1 MVVIVP
7 EEDGRVVQGML
18 VAHDTQRCG
27 TEHEV
32 PRVLGGQAGPAR
44 AEDTEEMAVTEKED
58 ATAIRAEAGD
68 HAVGARTHRRE
79 RLTPR
84 AAVPEEI
91 PAWPLTADVGGEPA
105 FIIAIVPLDEVR
117 GDLGD
122 GPETCKLASPPRPLE
137 RADQDLGE
145 RYPLEPCSQPSRV
158 ALAPL
163 GQGDIGPSRVPARQR
178 PRRLAVTG
186 QVNVGERFVHG
197 VFLGSAFRMAS
208 VAGREC
214 GARAITS
221 PPDLHVAVGPAD
233 GQPADRPR
241 VSLVSRSCPSRHC
254 IRHGAPPGCT
264 WLDDTELAVPPTR
277 GPPCLAK
284 CLKPVAGWRGQMK
297 TSTPKAVAT

>member
-79 RLTPR
+79 RLTSR
-84 AAVPEEI
+84 AAVAEEI

-117 GDLGD
+117 SDLCD

-145 RYPLEPCSQPSRV
+145 RDPLEPCSQPPRV

-178 PRRLAVTG
+178 PRRLAVAG
-186 QVNVGERFVHG
+186 QVNFGERFVHG
-197 VFLGSAFRMAS
+197 VFLESVFRMAT
-208 VAGREC
+208 VAGRGC

-233 GQPADRPR
+233 GQPADRPW
-241 VSLVSRSCPSRHC
+241 VPIASRSSPSRRC
-254 IRHGAPPGCT
+254 IRHGARPGCN
-264 WLDDTELAVPPTR
+264 WLDDKELAVPPTR
-277 GPPCLAK
+277 GPSRLARS
-284 CLKPVAGWRGQMK
+284 LEPVAGWRGRTK
-297 TSTPKAVAT
+297 TPTPRAVTT